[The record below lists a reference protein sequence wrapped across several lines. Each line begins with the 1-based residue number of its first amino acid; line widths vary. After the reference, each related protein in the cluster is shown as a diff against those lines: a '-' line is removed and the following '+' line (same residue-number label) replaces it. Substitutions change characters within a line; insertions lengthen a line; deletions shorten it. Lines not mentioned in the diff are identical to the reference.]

1 MFTLADLFK
10 IDIFQDC
17 KGMSIHKNVLIL
29 WDEDF
34 DTTIHNF
41 IDNLGIDAKSL
52 CAAMERKGRLYLLWH
67 DLIPE
72 KYQKNQEV
80 LVNTDYFSEVD
91 YLDYLSEDELENIPE
106 DYEFPSE
113 GFRNE
118 KEQEFHNTFWNSKE
132 KTYGYLEDDQWT
144 ILQSI
149 SLSSLKT
156 EESFDLLQL

>member
-1 MFTLADLFK
+1 MFALADLFK

-156 EESFDLLQL
+156 EESFDLSQL

>member
-91 YLDYLSEDELENIPE
+91 YLDYLSEDELENISE

-118 KEQEFHNTFWNSKE
+118 KEQEFHNTFWNPKE

-156 EESFDLLQL
+156 EESFDLSQL